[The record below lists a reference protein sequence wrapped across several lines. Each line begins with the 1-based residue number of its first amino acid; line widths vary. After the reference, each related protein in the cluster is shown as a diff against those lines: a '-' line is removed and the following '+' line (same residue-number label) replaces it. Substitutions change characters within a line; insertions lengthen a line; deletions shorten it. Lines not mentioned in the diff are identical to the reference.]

1 MLRTKRDDDDAERAA
16 KGLLS
21 GWWTA
26 KTTTWFARLTV
37 WGMWLAA
44 FAAYGGYVW
53 WRVRRMLK
61 ADQQADQKAE
71 KPYGLEVRS
80 SSESQQPSRSPAP
93 Q

>member
-1 MLRTKRDDDDAERAA
+1 MTRTRDDGATPKRAA
-16 KGLLS
+16 KGLLA

-26 KTTTWFARLTV
+26 KTTTWVTRLTV

-61 ADQQADQKAE
+61 AEERGEAT
-71 KPYGLEVRS
+71 YGLEVRRS
-80 SSESQQPSRSPAP
+80 KPSP

>member
-1 MLRTKRDDDDAERAA
+1 MLRTKPADDDAPERAA

-21 GWWTA
+21 GWWRA
-26 KTTTWFARLTV
+26 KTTRWFARLTV

-44 FAAYGGYVW
+44 LAAYGGYVW

-61 ADQQADQKAE
+61 ADQEAE
-71 KPYGLEVRS
+71 ERYGLEVRS

>member
-1 MLRTKRDDDDAERAA
+1 MLRTKPDDDAPERAA

-26 KTTTWFARLTV
+26 KTTGWLARLTV

-44 FAAYGGYVW
+44 LAAYSGYVW

-61 ADQQADQKAE
+61 ADQKSAN
-71 KPYGLEVRS
+71 PYGLEVRS
-80 SSESQQPSRSPAP
+80 SSASQQPSTSPAP

>member
-1 MLRTKRDDDDAERAA
+1 MLRAKRDDDAPERAA

-21 GWWTA
+21 GWWRA
-26 KTTTWFARLTV
+26 KTTTWIARLTV
-37 WGMWLAA
+37 WGMWFAA

-61 ADQQADQKAE
+61 AE
-71 KPYGLEVRS
+71 ERYGLEVRS
-80 SSESQQPSRSPAP
+80 SSESQQVLPAVPPP

>member
-1 MLRTKRDDDDAERAA
+1 MLRTKPDDDAPERAA

-21 GWWTA
+21 GWWRA
-26 KTTTWFARLTV
+26 KTTGWLARLTV

-44 FAAYGGYVW
+44 LAAYSGYVW

-61 ADQQADQKAE
+61 ADQKAE
-71 KPYGLEVRS
+71 QGTETSYGLEVRS

>member
-1 MLRTKRDDDDAERAA
+1 MLRTKRDDDAPERAA
-16 KGLLS
+16 KGLVS

-26 KTTTWFARLTV
+26 KTTTWMARLTV

-44 FAAYGGYVW
+44 FSVYGGYVW

-61 ADQQADQKAE
+61 AE
-71 KPYGLEVRS
+71 ERYGLEVRS
-80 SSESQQPSRSPAP
+80 STESQQVLPAVPPP

>member
-1 MLRTKRDDDDAERAA
+1 MLRAKGDDEAPERAA

-26 KTTTWFARLTV
+26 KTTTWIARLTV

-61 ADQQADQKAE
+61 AE
-71 KPYGLEVRS
+71 ESYGLEVRS

>member
-1 MLRTKRDDDDAERAA
+1 MLRTKRDDEIPERAA
-16 KGLLS
+16 KGVLS
-21 GWWTA
+21 GWWAA
-26 KTTTWFARLTV
+26 KTTTWIARLTV
-37 WGMWLAA
+37 WGLWLAA

-61 ADQQADQKAE
+61 AE
-71 KPYGLEVRS
+71 EGYGLEVRS

>member
-1 MLRTKRDDDDAERAA
+1 MLRTKPDDDAPERAA

-26 KTTTWFARLTV
+26 KTTGWLARLTV

-44 FAAYGGYVW
+44 IAAYCGYVW

-61 ADQQADQKAE
+61 AEDR
-71 KPYGLEVRS
+71 YGLEVRS

>member
-1 MLRTKRDDDDAERAA
+1 MLRTKHDDDAPERAA

-21 GWWTA
+21 GWWRA

-53 WRVRRMLK
+53 WRVRGMLK
-61 ADQQADQKAE
+61 ADQKAE

-80 SSESQQPSRSPAP
+80 SSESQQVLPAVPPP

>member
-1 MLRTKRDDDDAERAA
+1 MLRTKPDDDAPERAA

-26 KTTTWFARLTV
+26 KTTRWLARLTV

-44 FAAYGGYVW
+44 LAAYSGYVW

-61 ADQQADQKAE
+61 AE
-71 KPYGLEVRS
+71 ERYGLEVRS